1 MLRDDR
7 CRRQQSDMAD
17 VFIVRDLMAFLNP
30 DHLMKRG
37 FMVSSYEA
45 KKNELS

>member
-7 CRRQQSDMAD
+7 CRGQQSDMAD
-17 VFIVRDLMAFLNP
+17 VFIVDDQMGFLNRE
-30 DHLMKRG
+30 HQMKRG
-37 FMVSSYEA
+37 FMVSSDEE